1 MVPYFFYKFTTMYLA
16 LINPITGLLELGLN
30 NDGLLAI
37 KEFRTILN
45 DETLGLECLTAIGL
59 TVDHQS
65 PKRFYSLEDRS
76 RAAMEEVTGERD
88 KYDWKRKEIQDALLK
103 WDELQ
108 YDPTLEEGKIHYLR
122 KVNKMKEFSLSERM
136 YGKGHKNENGEEVV
150 YRNPSTIARE
160 LREINADIKHFE
172 EKVQGKDL
180 YEQSPTKNDYSLTR
194 LEQLIEK
201 KNSFFQKIR

>member
-1 MVPYFFYKFTTMYLA
+1 MYLA
-16 LINPITGLLELGLN
+16 LINPNTGLLELGLN

-37 KEFRTILN
+37 KEFRVILN
-45 DETLGLECLTAIGL
+45 DESLGLECLTAIGL
-59 TVDHQS
+59 TADHQS

-76 RAAMEEVTGERD
+76 RASMEEVTGDRD
-88 KYDWKRKEIQDALLK
+88 KFDWKRKEIQDALLK

-122 KVNKMKEFSLSERM
+122 KVNKMKEFSESERM
-136 YGKGHKNENGEEVV
+136 YGKGHKDSNGEDLVF
-150 YRNPSTIARE
+150 RNPSTIARE

-180 YEQSPTKNDYSLTR
+180 YEKSPTKNDYTLTR

-201 KNSFFQKIR
+201 KNSFYQKIR